1 MAEAVA
7 TSYRREV
14 QTSQCYKREVK
25 KKNKKRRKEVHAGLM
40 AAHTLSARRVGLLF
54 PREPRVRPLAQELK
68 TEARKRNHN
77 TTETMDTVKMAFL
90 HA

>member
-1 MAEAVA
+1 
-7 TSYRREV
+7 
-14 QTSQCYKREVK
+14 
-25 KKNKKRRKEVHAGLM
+25 M
-40 AAHTLSARRVGLLF
+40 AAHTLSACRVGLLF